1 MNDLSVQLALAFGGD
16 EIKDEPIEGDDGG
29 EGEAETTR
37 AAKPVALSSK
47 GSKPKRVLTRRETL
61 P

>member
-16 EIKDEPIEGDDGG
+16 EIKDEPIEDEDGSE
-29 EGEAETTR
+29 EGEPEKPCS
-37 AAKPVALSSK
+37 AKPVALNSK
-47 GSKPKRVLTRRETL
+47 GKPKRVLTRRETL